1 MLAPVTHILPLTT
14 IRRER
19 LLPLPGRVVARLEQ
33 KVSPV
38 DVIAEAV
45 MGQEHVLYDI
55 ARTFGVSPE
64 AADKMMRV
72 SNNETVQR
80 GQVIA
85 QSAGLVPRSFRADRD
100 GRVVAVGG
108 GQVLLE
114 VGGGTIE
121 LYAGLPGTVTRLI
134 PERGAEITFSG
145 ALLQGVWGNG
155 RVDTGLML
163 PLLSQP
169 DEVLKPGRLDVS
181 LRGSVLLAGHCGEA
195 AVLQAAAE
203 LPVRGLI
210 LASMSPA
217 LIPLALQMRYPIIVM
232 DGFGRQAMNA
242 VAFKLLATNVKRE
255 TTLCADP
262 YDRHLGTRPEIL
274 IPLPAAQEP
283 PPPRDIEAFAPNQRV
298 RLCRAPHLGEAATLL
313 NLLPGLTILPSG
325 IRVPAAEVK
334 LESGEQIVVP
344 LANLEILG

>member
-19 LLPLPGRVVARLEQ
+19 LLPVPGRVVARLEQ
-33 KVSPV
+33 KVNPV

-45 MGQEHVLYDI
+45 MGQEHVLYDV
-55 ARTFGVSPE
+55 ARTFGISPDQ
-64 AADKMMRV
+64 ADKMMRV
-72 SNNETVQR
+72 KNGETVSR
-80 GQVIA
+80 NQVIA
-85 QSAGLVPRSFRADRD
+85 QSGGLIPRTFRANRE

-114 VGGGTIE
+114 VGGGTLE

-134 PERGAEITFSG
+134 PDRGAEIVFSG

-169 DEVLKPGRLDVS
+169 DEILSAGRLDVS
-181 LRGSVLLAGHCGEA
+181 LRGSVLLAGHCSDP

-255 TTLCADP
+255 TTLCAEP
-262 YDRHLGTRPEIL
+262 YDRHSGTRPEVL
-274 IPLPAAQEP
+274 IPLPAAQQP
-283 PPPRDIEAFAPNQRV
+283 APPRDIEAFAPGQRV
-298 RLCRAPHLGEAATLL
+298 RICRSPHLGEAATLV
-313 NLLPGLTILPSG
+313 NLLPGLTTMPSG
-325 IRVPAAEVK
+325 IRVPAAQVK
-334 LESGEQIVVP
+334 RESGESIVVP